1 MGFLPSSSLPLSR
14 SQSCQ
19 QMHYSDR
26 FERPTNFWLR
36 ARPSP
41 LVLTLALNM
50 ESAARKAYH
59 SGRFDEAGAK
69 YHRAAQ
75 YLEHSATLYGDDRE
89 MFM

>member
-1 MGFLPSSSLPLSR
+1 
-14 SQSCQ
+14 
-19 QMHYSDR
+19 MHYSDR